1 MAAIF
6 LDTSAL
12 VRRYDQSEPGA
23 RSVRAVCA
31 PFRKNDVLVARFV
44 SVEVASALGRK
55 ARDRALTAGA
65 VTRMW
70 RTFVGHMRH
79 QYQVV
84 DASDAIYARAEQLLF
99 THALRASDAVHI
111 GSALI
116 AMGAI
121 PNADLRF
128 WTADRRQAQVAAAEG
143 LTVRLVG

>member
-12 VRRYDQSEPGA
+12 VRRYDRSEPG
-23 RSVRAVCA
+23 SGSGRAVWA
-31 PFRKNDVLVARFV
+31 PARGHDVLVARFV

-55 ARDRALTAGA
+55 SRDGVLTAGA
-65 VTRMW
+65 VARMW
-70 RTFVGHMRH
+70 RTFVGHLRH

-84 DASDAIYARAEQLLF
+84 DSSNAIYARAEQLLF

-116 AMGAI
+116 AAGTI

-143 LTVRLVG
+143 LAVRLVG